1 MRKGKK
7 AKQGEEGAQDK
18 TQPERKKN
26 WKEYTATVEDIQNF
40 IMDKVMPTTI
50 FRLATLAATLLPK

>member
-18 TQPERKKN
+18 PQPERKKN

-40 IMDKVMPTTI
+40 ISCIQRFFLLSLPPKLKTK
-50 FRLATLAATLLPK
+50 AT